1 MPIYEYE
8 CSSCNKTFEVVQKIN
23 DKPLTKCN
31 LCGKGKVKKLI
42 SSNSFILKG
51 MCWANDNYAMTYAEA
66 DRMDREEQVAAK
78 DEKERTKKY
87 GPNPEW
93 VKKGYNV

>member
-8 CSSCNKTFEVVQKIN
+8 CKK
-23 DKPLTKCN
+23 
-31 LCGKGKVKKLI
+31 CGKVTERLVKNFKDDSIECSCGAVACKII
-42 SSNSFILKG
+42 SNNTFILKG

-66 DRMDREEQVAAK
+66 DRMDREEQVIAK